1 LSKDAIYA
9 YLADIRNQAI
19 DAIAKRCNERIS
31 LCQREKAIELGLNDL
46 VTKASKAGKQLLN
59 IQNELATAIGLDPK
73 DYGARTLLV
82 RSAPNTERDEIL
94 NSIFQHIE
102 DKEIEKLREERRTK
116 LDETRTAYNKI
127 TETVKQMRSEK
138 KILEY
143 LKSLGFKIEE
153 IPKYEKEK
161 NKVKP
166 TKDVLFPCLAKE

>member
-1 LSKDAIYA
+1 MSKDAIYA

-31 LCQREKAIELGLNDL
+31 LCQREKATELGLSEL
-46 VTKASKAGKQLLN
+46 VAKATKAGKQLLA

-73 DYGARTLLV
+73 DYSARTLLV

-102 DKEIEKLREERRTK
+102 DKEIEKLREEKRTK

>member
-1 LSKDAIYA
+1 LKDAIYA

-19 DAIAKRCNERIS
+19 DAIEKRCNERIS

-46 VTKASKAGKQLLN
+46 VAKASKAGKQLLN

-82 RSAPNTERDEIL
+82 RYALGAEQDEIL
-94 NSIFQHIE
+94 NSVFQYIE
-102 DKEIEKLREERRTK
+102 NEEVEELREERHTK
-116 LDETRTAYNKI
+116 LSETRTAYNKI